1 MLSLSVNADICQA
14 VVELSPAHR
23 ANLNQRRRRVAAQ
36 KLRQCSGLS
45 WGTSETLNYH
55 VTDTAMTCMGA
66 CLLFL
71 FFQSLLHKR
80 RRHEGTH
87 QAAPRYVSHSAATY
101 HKIAG
106 RANEVWRRQEHTL
119 ETQVSCF
126 KLWYIVL
133 YYLAWMRY
141 EKKLVQL
148 AIHQFDR
155 GKLVYMKVAFSIY
168 HHLPFLRVSAVVI
181 FLWLFMSGDVELNPG
196 PKGGEHHELTVA
208 IESL

>member
-1 MLSLSVNADICQA
+1 M
-14 VVELSPAHR
+14 
-23 ANLNQRRRRVAAQ
+23 AAQ
-36 KLRQCSGLS
+36 RLRQCSGLS

-66 CLLFL
+66 FILFL
-71 FFQSLLHKR
+71 FFQCLLHKR
-80 RRHEGTH
+80 RRYEGTH
-87 QAAPRYVSHSAATY
+87 QVASHYVSHSADTHY
-101 HKIAG
+101 KIAG
-106 RANEVWRRQEHTL
+106 RANRRQEHVL
-119 ETQVSCF
+119 ETRISCL

-133 YYLAWMRY
+133 YYLVWMRY
-141 EKKLVQL
+141 KKKLVQL
-148 AIHQFDR
+148 AIHHFDH